1 MGSFPV
7 VENNANNV
15 LKEFCYYVGI
25 PKFIQTDN
33 GSEYNNNLFS
43 KFCDKHNIQHINRRP
58 PHPQTNGVVKV
69 LHKEIRRYV
78 LMKFSEYNN
87 DFDLKDVIFKAINIH
102 NHKIHSSTGFRPCDI
117 INNTNEDIQKKV
129 LESIKKSLKLNNN
142 NYDDIKE
149 DDKEIINQLAQH
161 SGKK

>member
-15 LKEFCYYVGI
+15 LNEIKEFCYYVGI

-33 GSEYNNNLFS
+33 GSEYNNNLFAE
-43 KFCDKHNIQHINRRP
+43 FCDKHNIQHINRRP

-87 DFDLKDVIFKAINIH
+87 VF
-102 NHKIHSSTGFRPCDI
+102 
-117 INNTNEDIQKKV
+117 
-129 LESIKKSLKLNNN
+129 
-142 NYDDIKE
+142 
-149 DDKEIINQLAQH
+149 
-161 SGKK
+161 